1 MTVCLC
7 MIVKNEAAVI
17 ARCLAS
23 VRPLID
29 TWVIV
34 DTGST
39 DGTQGLAAAAL
50 ADLPGE
56 VVERPWV
63 DFAANR
69 SEALALARDRA
80 DYALVI
86 DADDWLEIAPGFAL
100 PPLKADAYDLDIR
113 LGQVR
118 YQRPQLFANRLPWRY
133 RGVLHEFA
141 EAEGAGPRETLPGVT
156 MICGQDGARRH
167 DPATYARDAA
177 VLERALQTE
186 TDPFLVSRYT
196 FYLAQSWRDAGDLES
211 ALGGY
216 IARATMGFWEE
227 EIYISFLNAGRILQR
242 LGAPT
247 AQIEKMFE
255 GATVACPHRA
265 EAIHALALHLRSL
278 ERYED
283 AYQVAA
289 QGRHLTLP
297 AAGLFI
303 EPDVYRYALLDELGI
318 SAWWSGHHRESL
330 AASLEILAE
339 GRAPAEHRDRIVT
352 NARFALDR
360 LAA

>member
-1 MTVCLC
+1 MSVCLC

-39 DGTQGLAAAAL
+39 DGTQGLAAAVL
-50 ADLPGE
+50 ADLPGA

-63 DFAANR
+63 DFATNR

-80 DYALVI
+80 DYTLVI
-86 DADDWLEIAPGFAL
+86 DADDVLEIAPGFAL
-100 PPLKADAYDLDIR
+100 PPLTADAYDLEIR
-113 LGQVR
+113 LGTVC
-118 YQRPQLFANRLPWRY
+118 YQRPQIFSNRLPWRY

-141 EAEGAGPRETLPGVT
+141 EAAGAGPRETLPSVT

-177 VLERALQTE
+177 VLFEAVQTE

-196 FYLAQSWRDAGDLES
+196 FYLAQSWRDAGELQK
-211 ALGGY
+211 AFVTYL
-216 IARATMGFWEE
+216 ARTEGGFWDE
-227 EIYISFLNAGRILQR
+227 EIYVSWLNAGRILQR

-247 AQIEKMFE
+247 AYIEKMFE
-255 GATVACPHRA
+255 SAMAVCPHRA
-265 EAIHALALHLRSL
+265 EAIHELALHLRAQD
-278 ERYED
+278 RFAD
-283 AYQVAA
+283 AYRVASL
-289 QGRHLTLP
+289 GRHLTLP
-297 AAGLFI
+297 AAGLFV
-303 EPDVYRYALLDELGI
+303 EPDAYRYALLDELAI
-318 SAWWSGHHRESL
+318 SAWWSGHFRESL
-330 AASLEILAE
+330 IACLDLLAE
-339 GRAPAEHRDRIVT
+339 GRAPAEHRGRIVA